1 MRRASPREASCP
13 PSSACPYLCPSAASL
28 EVRIAP
34 AGGVSRRRP
43 LVTGERDCDALTQH
57 LEDTD
62 SAVADFPQE
71 GFSTPLTISGE
82 RNLESP
88 FPAPS
93 TRFPLPT
100 TPKRDSRIVLA
111 PLPLELPTET
121 PSAELV
127 VLAVRLSPG
136 LTPQPCT
143 CLLPNPP
150 SRPQPQTCLAP
161 RDSSSRCTTQ
171 HTTSQESRHPSS
183 EAYLLLKQLTKPRDR
198 VRLWLAQVLQE
209 ESEKEGGETTVY
221 TPVGSKKV
229 VIKESDASFIRA
241 YGQLWG
247 EDPVAEAGALL
258 RIGQSRVVAMEG
270 QAHGDEHVIA
280 VETVFE
286 GVGSSRGLLFMVMP
300 YLVGEELFYR
310 VTKTA
315 GHEGLGEDG
324 TRPIFRQ
331 IVQGLLHLKKA
342 HGIRHGDVSPEN
354 VMVGPDGHVT
364 LIDLGMAERVPS
376 LPPSLHSSSSVPP
389 GVLLRARPRRGK
401 KQYMAPEIFEER
413 NYDPYAADV
422 WALGALLYVC
432 WTGCTIYRSV
442 TDVQFA
448 ALKDTAGMGGLQKLL
463 AERELSGRTR
473 SLSAEAKDLLGR
485 MMVWDLGERMTLEEV
500 AAHPWVLASAKEWE
514 AKEWDGQVEVPLPL
528 FNSSSV
534 SAPPVLARK
543 EIAQGGGFSALSALS
558 VGNCKEDV
566 KEEGAKDDEDIVHP
580 RTSSSTTMSTYSK
593 QVSNNSDDNSV
604 SSLRVSEM
612 ENLRNN
618 FNNNNYER
626 EVDWEKDL
634 GHHYRDEQDGGTSRS
649 ASVSSSSLQSRCSS
663 FAGDDGRSG
672 GEGRETWVSERG
684 AFTPSDMAF
693 WSS

>member
-1 MRRASPREASCP
+1 M
-13 PSSACPYLCPSAASL
+13 
-28 EVRIAP
+28 
-34 AGGVSRRRP
+34 
-43 LVTGERDCDALTQH
+43 
-57 LEDTD
+57 D
-62 SAVADFPQE
+62 SADADFTQA
-71 GFSTPLTISGE
+71 GFSTPLTISFGE
-82 RNLESP
+82 RNLKSP

-93 TRFPLPT
+93 TRISLPT
-100 TPKRDSRIVLA
+100 TPKRDSSIVLA
-111 PLPLELPTET
+111 PMPLELPTDT
-121 PSAELV
+121 PSAELL

-143 CLLPNPP
+143 CLLPFPP
-150 SRPQPQTCLAP
+150 SRSQPQTCLAP
-161 RDSSSRCTTQ
+161 RDSSRCTTLP
-171 HTTSQESRHPSS
+171 TTSQTSRHPLS

-258 RIGQSRVVAMEG
+258 RIGQSREVAMET

-286 GVGSSRGLLFMVMP
+286 GAGSSRGLLFMVMP

-376 LPPSLHSSSSVPP
+376 LPPSLHPSSSVPP

-413 NYDPYAADV
+413 DYDPYAADV

-432 WTGCTIYRSV
+432 WTGCTIYRSA

-463 AERELSGRTR
+463 AEREFSGRTR
-473 SLSAEAKDLLGR
+473 SLSAEAKDLLCR
-485 MMVWDLGERMTLEEV
+485 MMVWDLRERMTLEEV

-514 AKEWDGQVEVPLPL
+514 AKEWDRQVEVPLPL

-543 EIAQGGGFSALSALS
+543 EITQQGGFSALSALS
-558 VGNCKEDV
+558 VGNWKENV
-566 KEEGAKDDEDIVHP
+566 KEEGAKDDEDIVHS

-604 SSLRVSEM
+604 SSLRFSEM

-634 GHHYRDEQDGGTSRS
+634 GHYNRDEQEGDTSRS
-649 ASVSSSSLQSRCSS
+649 ASVSSSSFQSRCSS
-663 FAGDDGRSG
+663 FVGDDERA
-672 GEGRETWVSERG
+672 GEERETRVRERG
-684 AFTPSDMAF
+684 AYTPSDTSS